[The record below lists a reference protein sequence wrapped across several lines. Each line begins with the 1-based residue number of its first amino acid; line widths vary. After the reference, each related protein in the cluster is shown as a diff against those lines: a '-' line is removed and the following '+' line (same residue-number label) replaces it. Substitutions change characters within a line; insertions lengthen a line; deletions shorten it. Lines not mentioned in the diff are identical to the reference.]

1 MNAFH
6 WDHNSFRRNAILA
19 LALVIMVLVVHEI
32 FGPHGYLA
40 LRRQKQQ
47 YESLERQIE
56 RLSKQNQQLDQKIKS
71 LKNNPQAIE
80 KQAREQLHLVRPGEY
95 VYVLPNKKKQP
106 QDSTAQNKSP
116 KQ

>member
-1 MNAFH
+1 MKPIN
-6 WDHNSFRRNAILA
+6 WDHKPFRQYAILA
-19 LALVIMVLVVHEI
+19 LALATLVLLVHEI

-47 YESLERQIE
+47 YSALQKQIQSLSQE
-56 RLSKQNQQLDQKIKS
+56 NQQLNQKIQS
-71 LKNNPQAIE
+71 LKTNPDAIE

-95 VYVLPNKKKQP
+95 VYMLPNKKQP
-106 QDSTAQNKSP
+106 QDPSTAQNKPP